1 MQSVQIMRRKSHDYM
16 GGTLHVAPQQKR
28 KLNFGKMNDVL
39 TWVFGVLLA
48 AFLGV
53 FLIYAFG
60 IKTSVIGPSME
71 PTLKA
76 GEEIYLDRIIYQ
88 FTSPNRGDVI
98 VFHPNGNRNIHL
110 YVKRVV
116 GLPGET
122 IQIKQGRLY
131 INGVQFAG
139 DYSGELMEPGIAEN
153 DITLDVEEYFV
164 LGDNRGESEDS
175 RSADIGLVNRDMIEG
190 KAWLHDPEGS
200 EEGPGRIE

>member
-1 MQSVQIMRRKSHDYM
+1 M
-16 GGTLHVAPQQKR
+16 APQK
-28 KLNFGKMNDVL
+28 KKINFGRMNDVL
-39 TWVFGVLLA
+39 TWVFGIVLA

-71 PTLKA
+71 PTLYA

-88 FTSPNRGDVI
+88 FTSPKRGDVI

-153 DITLDVEEYFV
+153 VITLDVEEYFV

-175 RSADIGLVNRDMIEG
+175 RSADIGLISRDMIEG
-190 KAWLHDPEGS
+190 KAWLHDRSGS
-200 EEGPGRIE
+200 EEGIGRVE